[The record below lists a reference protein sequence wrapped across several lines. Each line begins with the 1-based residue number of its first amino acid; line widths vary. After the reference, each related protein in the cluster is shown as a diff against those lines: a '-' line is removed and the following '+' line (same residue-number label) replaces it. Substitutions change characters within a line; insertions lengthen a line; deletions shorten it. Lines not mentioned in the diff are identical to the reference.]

1 MFETKVNNENYVNIQ
16 GWMINELNLKSN
28 ELIVYAIIYGFTQKE
43 GQVFNG
49 GISYIADWINS
60 TRQTAMNVI
69 KSLEEKGL
77 ILKVHEGDVTGKK
90 NTYIATKSLVKKF
103 DYYKNLTSQEIIL
116 DLVKIFNKPSQNFLH
131 NIINIIYKK
140 NNDTFSPDGESI
152 VGEKEDDIPEDKPND
167 DELDEKAV
175 EFKNNIREL
184 IDIVI
189 SSTDQAIQYVEGQ
202 IKPCVYKD
210 IDLKEFISKIKQSDF
225 LMGRCKE
232 KPRVGN
238 FAWKPNIISIMSG
251 NYDNKEKMI
260 EQPTI
265 KDPSRKML
273 W

>member
-1 MFETKVNNENYVNIQ
+1 MSETKVNNENYVNIQ

-90 NTYIATKSLVKKF
+90 NTYITTKSLVKKM
-103 DYYKNLTSQEIIL
+103 DYYKNLPSQEIIL

-131 NIINIIYKK
+131 NIINIIYKNK
-140 NNDTFSPDGESI
+140 DDAEASI
-152 VGEKEDDIPEDKPND
+152 IGDLKLENPEDKPN

-175 EFKNNIREL
+175 EFKNNIHELREIAVNSTGL
-184 IDIVI
+184 NKIQVDGVI
-189 SSTDQAIQYVEGQ
+189 RPYT
-202 IKPCVYKD
+202 YKD
-210 IDLKEFISKIKQSDF
+210 IDLTILLEKIKQSDF
-225 LMGRCKE
+225 LMGKCE
-232 KPRVGN
+232 NKPTIAHFTQLN
-238 FAWKPNIISIMSG
+238 ML
-251 NYDNKEKMI
+251 NKILADYYKNKVNTT
-260 EQPTI
+260 EQPI
-265 KDPSRKML
+265 SKDLSRKRL

>member
-1 MFETKVNNENYVNIQ
+1 MSETKVNNENYVNIQ

-69 KSLEEKGL
+69 KSLEEKGI

-131 NIINIIYKK
+131 NIINIIYKNK
-140 NNDTFSPDGESI
+140 DDAEASI
-152 VGEKEDDIPEDKPND
+152 VGDLKIEKPEDKPND
-167 DELDEKAV
+167 ELNEKEV
-175 EFKNNIREL
+175 EFKNNICELRE
-184 IDIVI
+184 IAVN
-189 SSTDQAIQYVEGQ
+189 STGLNKIQVDGV
-202 IKPCVYKD
+202 IKPYIYKD
-210 IDLKEFISKIKQSDF
+210 IDLIILLKKIKQSDF
-225 LMGRCKE
+225 LMGKCE
-232 KPRVGN
+232 SKPTIVHFTQLN
-238 FAWKPNIISIMSG
+238 ML
-251 NYDNKEKMI
+251 NKILADYYKNKDTST
-260 EQPTI
+260 EQPKI
-265 KDPSRKML
+265 NPARVMRWS
-273 W
+273 

>member
-1 MFETKVNNENYVNIQ
+1 MSETKVNNENYVNIQ

-103 DYYKNLTSQEIIL
+103 DYYKNLTSQEITL

-131 NIINIIYKK
+131 NIINIIYKNK
-140 NNDTFSPDGESI
+140 DDAEASI
-152 VGEKEDDIPEDKPND
+152 VGELKVENPENKPND

-189 SSTDQAIQYVEGQ
+189 KSTGQAIQYVEGQ

-260 EQPTI
+260 EQSTI